1 MADRETSK
9 WTRTPAEEALDVK
22 ERRRSARF
30 EAAFD
35 IIVSKTNN
43 ATRRIA
49 TEAWV
54 RDVSVN
60 GLGICCA
67 QAFEVGD
74 AVTVRAPG
82 KSLQCEVRHC
92 RSEGALFSVGLEVV
106 CSSDGT
112 DIEVSLRDLSKA
124 LHFSD
129 RIREDA
135 PE

>member
-1 MADRETSK
+1 
-9 WTRTPAEEALDVK
+9 LDVK
-22 ERRRSARF
+22 ERRRAPRF

-35 IIVSKTNN
+35 VAISKTGD

-49 TEAWV
+49 TDAWV
-54 RDVSVN
+54 RDVSAN
-60 GLGICCA
+60 GLGVCCA
-67 QAFEVGD
+67 EPFEVGY

-92 RSEGALFSVGLEVV
+92 RAEGALFSVGLEVL

-112 DIEVSLRDLSKA
+112 DIQVSLRDLSKA

-129 RIREDA
+129 RTRNDLRW
-135 PE
+135 